1 MKKLLVATTIASLV
15 LAAPAVRAQEWGGL
29 AAGLAGGLIAGA
41 IASSMQQPRTVYVPV
56 ERRHYVAP
64 RKAPVRVVVV
74 HDRQVTNN
82 TVVAPVP
89 VAVPV
94 PVAAPAP
101 ANNNNIVMAPAPAP
115 APIIINNSPAPA
127 PQAPIIINTTSAA
140 PSAAPTSAAA
150 AQCQKSFEKTSEYL
164 ACLQGSTSLAAK

>member
-15 LAAPAVRAQEWGGL
+15 LAAPAARANEWGGL

-41 IASSMQQPRTVYVPV
+41 IASSMQQPRMVYVPV

-101 ANNNNIVMAPAPAP
+101 APANNNNIVMAPAPAP

-127 PQAPIIINTTSAA
+127 PQPIIINTTA
-140 PSAAPTSAAA
+140 PAPAAPTSAVADR
-150 AQCQKSFEKTSEYL
+150 CQGFDKTADYL
-164 ACLQGSTSLAAK
+164 ACLKGPASLAAK